1 MRYNAQSKFGLHLI
15 HGHLKIQR
23 DMIMLGTSFKN
34 PSGCWTK
41 PTSIQD
47 INPEDIHGH
56 IFMLSPDNRLV
67 AYEYREG
74 PPNDIAGTDPTFF
87 QELIEY
93 LQKNALASVLGLQVL
108 YEEPPKQMVE
118 IVLKDVGTV
127 MLDASE
133 AKYGDLYR
141 VTGWCVDEKDGLVD
155 FKGGES
161 HAKTTKGTHQ
171 VFIDGKALPDLAA
184 LMLLLKG
191 EDII

>member
-1 MRYNAQSKFGLHLI
+1 
-15 HGHLKIQR
+15 
-23 DMIMLGTSFKN
+23 MLGTSFEN

-47 INPEDIHGH
+47 INPEEIHGH
-56 IFMLSPDNRLV
+56 IFMLSPDDRLV

-74 PPNDIAGTDPTFF
+74 PRNDITGTDPAFF

-108 YEEPPKQMVE
+108 CEGPSKQMVE

-127 MLDASE
+127 MLDASK

-141 VTGWCVDEKDGLVD
+141 VTGWCVDQKDGLVD
-155 FKGGES
+155 FKGEES

-171 VFIDGKALPDLAA
+171 VFTSGKQLPDLVA
-184 LMLLLKG
+184 LKLFLKG

>member
-1 MRYNAQSKFGLHLI
+1 
-15 HGHLKIQR
+15 
-23 DMIMLGTSFKN
+23 MLGTSFEN

-87 QELIEY
+87 QELIRY

-108 YEEPPKQMVE
+108 YEGPPKHMVE
-118 IVLKDVGTV
+118 IVLKDVGTI

-161 HAKTTKGTHQ
+161 HANTTKGTHQ

-184 LMLLLKG
+184 LMSLLKG

>member
-1 MRYNAQSKFGLHLI
+1 
-15 HGHLKIQR
+15 
-23 DMIMLGTSFKN
+23 MLGTSFAK

-41 PTSIQD
+41 PTKIQD

-74 PPNDIAGTDPTFF
+74 PPDDMTDTDPAFF

-108 YEEPPKQMVE
+108 SEVLSKQLVE

-133 AKYGDLYR
+133 AKHGDIYR
-141 VTGWCVDEKDGLVD
+141 VTGWCVDQEGGLVD
-155 FKGGES
+155 FKGQES

-171 VFIDGKALPDLAA
+171 VFISGKQLPDLAA
-184 LMLLLKG
+184 LKSLLKG
-191 EDII
+191 EGII